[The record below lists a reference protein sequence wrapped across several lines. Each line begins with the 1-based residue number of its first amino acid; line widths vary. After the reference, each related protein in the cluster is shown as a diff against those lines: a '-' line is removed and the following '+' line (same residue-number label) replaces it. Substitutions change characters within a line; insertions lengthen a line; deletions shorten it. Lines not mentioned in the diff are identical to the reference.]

1 VSPREPTAGMTSILV
16 PIDGSDASMHA
27 LALACTIAKRNKGKV
42 YAVHV
47 IEVRRSLP
55 LDAEL
60 QPEAARGEEILSR
73 AEKVADE
80 MDFEVEGEILQAREA
95 GHAVVDEAI
104 ERGVGAIIL
113 GVAYTRPFG
122 QFQLGRLTQYV
133 LKHAPCHV
141 WVCRHPVQES

>member
-1 VSPREPTAGMTSILV
+1 MTSILV

-27 LALACTIAKRNKGKV
+27 VALACNIAKRNKGKV

-60 QPEAARGEEILSR
+60 QPEATRGEEIISR

-80 MDFEVEGEILQAREA
+80 MDFEVEGELLQAREA

-104 ERGVGAIIL
+104 ERGVNTIIL
-113 GVAYTRPFG
+113 GMDYKKPFG

-133 LKHAPCHV
+133 LKHAPCYV